1 MVSHVFRGQHCR
13 TSHPMVSHA
22 TKQPEPWR
30 PMHLGCGVGKQQWC
44 LQHMAN
50 RLLGRTP
57 ASEEACNK
65 VSSQR
70 QLARGPFNT
79 IWTPTHA
86 HTHTHPPPAHVRNSL
101 LAILTSLR
109 TGFCPS
115 SAWICKEEDC
125 NLFIFFV
132 SWHSLATFPVWTA
145 HPHSHYAVRFLS
157 EWMSSLL
164 WLRLVSLELFLQHWL
179 PQWAVSGAVAI

>member
-1 MVSHVFRGQHCR
+1 M
-13 TSHPMVSHA
+13 TPHA
-22 TKQPEPWR
+22 PRLWGRKAAVVLAA
-30 PMHLGCGVGKQQWC
+30 HGKQITWKNPSLGGGLQQGLFPKAASTRT
-44 LQHMAN
+44 LQHHLN
-50 RLLGRTP
+50 P
-57 ASEEACNK
+57 Y
-65 VSSQR
+65 
-70 QLARGPFNT
+70 AR
-79 IWTPTHA
+79 
-86 HTHTHPPPAHVRNSL
+86 THTHPPHAHARNSL

-164 WLRLVSLELFLQHWL
+164 WLRLVSLELFLQH
-179 PQWAVSGAVAI
+179 